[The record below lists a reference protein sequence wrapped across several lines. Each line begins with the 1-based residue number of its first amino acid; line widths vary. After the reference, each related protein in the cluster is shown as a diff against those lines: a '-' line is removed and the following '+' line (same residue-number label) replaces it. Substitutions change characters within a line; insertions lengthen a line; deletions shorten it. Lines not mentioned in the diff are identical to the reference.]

1 MDNLIQ
7 KILNDIRVE
16 LTDEFD
22 RNFSRKAFFDH
33 PWPPRKMNG
42 KGSLLIVTGKL
53 RRSIRS
59 RVDAGS
65 VTWETSEPYA
75 AIHNY
80 GGHITVTAKMK
91 RFFWYK
97 YGATKDDSWKYMA
110 LMKVGSKIH
119 IPQRQFIGDHP
130 QVRKAVENVISDNM
144 KNAIADFAKSFR

>member
-1 MDNLIQ
+1 MDKLIQ
-7 KILNDIRVE
+7 NILNDIRVE

-33 PWPPRKMNG
+33 SWPPRKMNG

>member
-1 MDNLIQ
+1 MDKLIQ
-7 KILNDIRVE
+7 NILNDIQVE

-33 PWPPRKMNG
+33 SWPPRKVNG

-80 GGHITVTAKMK
+80 GGKIIVTAKMK
-91 RFFWYK
+91 RYFWYRFK
-97 YGATKDDSWKYMA
+97 VTKDDYWKHMA

-144 KNAIADFAKSFR
+144 KNAVADFAKSFR